1 MGVHSYYTNTSLRSF
16 LVYILYI
23 EAVIHREKSVPKKN
37 GNIRKRESH
46 ENDLGWKMVQVCQ
59 KENGLGFQNNEN
71 IDRKM
76 VQVFKI
82 FKI

>member
-1 MGVHSYYTNTSLRSF
+1 MVIFR
-16 LVYILYI
+16 ICI
-23 EAVIHREKSVPKKN
+23 EKKKN
-37 GNIRKRESH
+37 VHVISYQYESH
-46 ENDLGWKMVQVCQ
+46 ENDLGGKMVQVCQ

>member
-1 MGVHSYYTNTSLRSF
+1 
-16 LVYILYI
+16 
-23 EAVIHREKSVPKKN
+23 
-37 GNIRKRESH
+37 
-46 ENDLGWKMVQVCQ
+46 MVQVCQMCQ

-82 FKI
+82 LKIRVSLVLPSQTNFETFSNLVQLDFTKILTSF

>member
-1 MGVHSYYTNTSLRSF
+1 MVTVVLR
-16 LVYILYI
+16 YIVLI
-23 EAVIHREKSVPKKN
+23 LEGPSP
-37 GNIRKRESH
+37 ESH